1 MEITGAF
8 FALRVSIQFDAEEA
22 ESVADPLRGWRRVFA
37 DARGEDER
45 VQSTERRGDAA
56 AVLPIPGR
64 VGESQIRIG
73 QADAVNLPHSDRFS
87 GLPV

>member
-1 MEITGAF
+1 VRELPARFRRCLLEKTS
-8 FALRVSIQFDAEEA
+8 VSNPP
-22 ESVADPLRGWRRVFA
+22 S
-37 DARGEDER
+37 
-45 VQSTERRGDAA
+45 AA
-56 AVLPIPGR
+56 ATRRLSRRFPGR